1 MDEEIV
7 RTLHAAN
14 VPLLLG
20 IQNAMGALKQLKQ
33 RRDFALG
40 AASRPAGEAKAV
52 VRSHEAMPQ
61 DFVRARQALAAA
73 DVPIVEA
80 TLASSAQEAAA
91 IMRKLGKPVALK
103 AEAPG
108 LLHKSDL
115 GCVKLNCRT
124 ETEAI
129 AGYEAVV
136 ANAKAAG
143 FTPDGVLVQPMA
155 SGVAECFA
163 GIIDDP
169 LYGPAIVFGL
179 GGIFVELLRETVTE
193 MAPLTTDEALRMI
206 RRVKGAQ
213 ILTGARGRPEGDVAA
228 LAACLV
234 NLGRFAVANAGRFRA
249 LDLNPIIVKP
259 KGEGVVAV
267 DIAIEPVTGTETG
280 HTP

>member
-1 MDEEIV
+1 
-7 RTLHAAN
+7 
-14 VPLLLG
+14 
-20 IQNAMGALKQLKQ
+20 
-33 RRDFALG
+33 
-40 AASRPAGEAKAV
+40 
-52 VRSHEAMPQ
+52 
-61 DFVRARQALAAA
+61 
-73 DVPIVEA
+73 
-80 TLASSAQEAAA
+80 
-91 IMRKLGKPVALK
+91 
-103 AEAPG
+103 
-108 LLHKSDL
+108 
-115 GCVKLNCRT
+115 VKLHCKT
-124 ETEAI
+124 EDAVI

-143 FTPDGVLVQPMA
+143 FTSDGVLVQPMV

-213 ILTGARGRPEGDVAA
+213 ILAGARGRPQGDVAA
-228 LAACLV
+228 LADCLV
-234 NLGRFAVANAGRFRA
+234 ALGRFAVANAGRFRA

-267 DIAIEPVTGTETG
+267 DIAIEPVTGIEAG